1 MQRFHMARTAVA
13 SVASPAALD
22 LARPGPFAGPAVA
35 ASPLP
40 YLVLFG
46 GGFLLLSFVLILIG
60 PRNDRR
66 R

>member
-1 MQRFHMARTAVA
+1 MARTAVA
-13 SVASPAALD
+13 TLASSASLD
-22 LARPGPFAGPAVA
+22 LAWSGPFPAPAVA
-35 ASPLP
+35 TSPLP

>member
-1 MQRFHMARTAVA
+1 VA
-13 SVASPAALD
+13 T
-22 LARPGPFAGPAVA
+22 
-35 ASPLP
+35 SPLP